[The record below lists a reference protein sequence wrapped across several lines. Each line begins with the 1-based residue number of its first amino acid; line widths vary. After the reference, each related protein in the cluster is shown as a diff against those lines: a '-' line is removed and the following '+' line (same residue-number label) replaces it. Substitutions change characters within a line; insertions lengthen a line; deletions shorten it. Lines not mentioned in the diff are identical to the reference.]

1 MLDWM
6 IYTNQQFD
14 LCFKPIERIV
24 SVLTEL
30 TLGHPR
36 YLHVSGN
43 DNNFKKKS
51 SHRATYSSD
60 MTWHV
65 LSLSSTFCI
74 FQSSELKILISIHL
88 VYP

>member
-43 DNNFKKKS
+43 DNNFKKKEQPPC
-51 SHRATYSSD
+51 HIEQWYD
-60 MTWHV
+60 MTCAEFIEYILH
-65 LSLSSTFCI
+65 LSKFWTNI
-74 FQSSELKILISIHL
+74 FN
-88 VYP
+88 